1 MGNTPNISLTLP
13 RSLIRSTTNVKT
25 GSKLLKYRHWETL
38 GENIY
43 VLGCRGDM
51 QNPNLTEGDT
61 LPNKVEINL
70 NVLHALMLDQI
81 GGEVDNTDV
90 VTIN

>member
-1 MGNTPNISLTLP
+1 
-13 RSLIRSTTNVKT
+13 
-25 GSKLLKYRHWETL
+25 
-38 GENIY
+38 
-43 VLGCRGDM
+43 M